1 MDQPFKVTPLS
12 GVNNNPSP
20 SDMNTIPIFNLW
32 PYLKWLI
39 LAAVVVVVLAM
50 LYFWLFRA
58 TFSDG
63 AVSVELTAPEE
74 IASGEQVSYQVMLE
88 NKNKVALNDVRLTFY
103 YPTGTTIVRDNKIAQ
118 FTTEDIKIGDLL
130 AGEKK
135 QIDLPV
141 YLVGDQGEVKKA
153 KVLMVYVPA
162 NVRSSFQKEVTQAT
176 TVSKFNLALNLSVP
190 ASVTSGQ
197 TMSYVLDYR
206 NESEAELT
214 NLQLQFSYPTGFA
227 FTNAIPPSARGNS
240 LWRLDK
246 LAPGESGKIIINGRL
261 LGKER
266 DSKAISLVVQQ
277 TVGDLLVDYEKISPN
292 TAVAGAPLVTSVLLN
307 GGTDFRP
314 KLGDDLDYQILFTN
328 NSRVDLLGL
337 TVVARLNG
345 TMFDFSRYNGD
356 GLVDQ
361 VKQTITWSAAS
372 TPLLN
377 RLAAGQQGAVN
388 FRIALKRAFPSGSLG
403 AKDFSIGVTS
413 QVDTPTLP
421 PGFSASRLTATNEL
435 VTRIATL
442 PTLDPSANRSDPN
455 FGGGGPL
462 PPKVGERTYYTVHW
476 VLTNGGNALNAARLV
491 ANLPTGVNWE
501 NKVRTSNGL
510 VAPIWRSA
518 ARQIIWDVGAIP
530 AGLGSTQAKY
540 EAWFQISII
549 PTSTQSGQRLK
560 LVEAGQIEGNDSLSQ
575 QAIVVRFDA
584 IDNDHLLDY
593 PNQGT
598 VGE

>member
-1 MDQPFKVTPLS
+1 MEQPPVFNVTPIS
-12 GVNNNPSP
+12 NNNPTDLTP
-20 SDMNTIPIFNLW
+20 PVLNLW
-32 PYLKWLI
+32 RYLKWLMVGAI
-39 LAAVVVVVLAM
+39 VVVVLAM
-50 LYFWLFRA
+50 LYFWIFRA

-63 AVSVELTAPEE
+63 AVTLALAAPEE
-74 IASGEQVSYQVMLE
+74 IASGEMVPYQVTLE

-103 YPTGTTIVRDNKIAQ
+103 YPPGTTIVRDNKIAQ
-118 FTTEDIKIGDLL
+118 FTTEDIKLGELA

-135 QIDLPV
+135 QLDLPV

-176 TVSKFNLALNLSVP
+176 TINKFNLALNLSVP
-190 ASVTSGQ
+190 SSIISGQ

-206 NESEAELT
+206 NEGDSDLD
-214 NLQLQFSYPTGFA
+214 NLQLQFSYPLGFSFISA
-227 FTNAIPPSARGNS
+227 NPPTTSGNN
-240 LWRLDK
+240 LWRLK
-246 LAPGESGKIIINGRL
+246 SLAPGASGKITINGRL
-261 LGKER
+261 NGKER
-266 DSKAISLVVQQ
+266 DSKALALVVQQ
-277 TVGDLLVDYEKISPN
+277 PVGDLMIDYEKISAN
-292 TAVAGAPLVTSVLLN
+292 TAVAGVPLVTSVLLN

-314 KLGDDLDYQILFTN
+314 KLNDDLNYQILFTN
-328 NSRVDLLGL
+328 NSSVDLLGL
-337 TVVARLNG
+337 TVVARLSG

-361 VKQTITWSAAS
+361 SKQTITWTAAS
-372 TPLLN
+372 TPLLG
-377 RLAAGQQGAVN
+377 RLATGQQGAVN
-388 FRIALKRAFPSGSLG
+388 FRIALKSNFPAGSLG
-403 AKDFSIGVTS
+403 AKDFSIGVVS

-421 PGFSASRLTATNEL
+421 PNFSGNRLTATGEL
-435 VTRIATL
+435 VSRIATL
-442 PTLDPSANRSDPN
+442 PTLDPSASRTDPN
-455 FGGGGPL
+455 FGGGGPF
-462 PPKVGERTYYTVHW
+462 PPKVGERTYYTIHW
-476 VLTNGGNALNAARLV
+476 VLTNGGNALNSARIV

-501 NKVRTSNGL
+501 NKTRTVNGL
-510 VAPIWRSA
+510 SMPNWRSA

-540 EAWFQISII
+540 ETWFQISII

-584 IDNDHLLDY
+584 LDSDHLLDY